1 MVEPLEPILGRARPA
16 PTRAAPL
23 RWARGAAAA
32 LVAVAGAIHLYLW
45 FDFFHRVHLVGPLF
59 LVNAGAGG
67 LIAVGLVAS
76 ANLFVL
82 LAGAGY
88 SAGTLVAFLIS
99 TCWGLFGYHER
110 FWGRWQVGAGA
121 VELAAALLLVAELI
135 RAAQA
140 GRCHAPPACAGPLP
154 TDPAR

>member
-1 MVEPLEPILGRARPA
+1 MVEPVEPILRGARPA
-16 PTRAAPL
+16 LARAGRP
-23 RWARGAAAA
+23 RRAREAAAA
-32 LVAVAGAIHLYLW
+32 LVAAAGAIHLYLW

-76 ANLFVL
+76 ANFFVL

-88 SAGTLVAFLIS
+88 SAGTFVAFLIS
-99 TCWGLFGYHER
+99 TRWGLFGYHER

-121 VELAAALLLVAELI
+121 VELVAALLLLAALV
-135 RAAQA
+135 RAARA
-140 GRCHAPPACAGPLP
+140 RRC
-154 TDPAR
+154 R